1 MMMLGVFIAGMMV
14 GAAVGIF
21 AAALVGVSEDE

>member
-1 MMMLGVFIAGMMV
+1 MMFMAFLIGMFV

-21 AAALVGVSEDE
+21 AAALVDASEDD